1 MYDHGMEA
9 HGLNSDP
16 TKRIERRLA
25 EVSGHLNVLH
35 AELVSLM
42 AEVLEGGL
50 WQGWGINTPAWWLA
64 WHTGLSP
71 HRARAV
77 VAAAERFAEL
87 PVTMAAFAAGELA
100 VDQVA
105 PIVAYVPSRLDGEVC
120 ELAKS
125 ASVHQLRQVVRAYPF
140 GEPVRASEANGDDA
154 TCAVSVADESVSDES
169 AADESV
175 APGGDADSS
184 AAAPGGDAASAA
196 AVPGDDASSGDAPS
210 CDASSGGAPSSVE
223 ARDRVMLAEGSL
235 SMYYDD
241 DGRFR
246 MMVDAPLD
254 AGLVIEAALS
264 EARDALFRA
273 GVRGAGPLDALLE
286 CSNRS
291 LDAAS
296 KGLSSRADRFRI
308 YVHLD
313 TEGAWVNNGPRVP
326 AALLDRLISDGVV
339 QPLWL
344 TEGRPVS
351 VGRATRV
358 IAPHLRRLVLDRDK
372 GCRTPGCTN
381 TVGVECHHVQWWQ
394 RDGGPTDTSN
404 IAGACSTCHDTIHR
418 GDMVV
423 TGNADLPDGLVY
435 TRRDGTVI
443 RGAAPPIPPTGP
455 PPQPD
460 RPYRHPTGE
469 RLDRRW
475 LWFSEPPRSK
485 AS

>member
-1 MYDHGMEA
+1 MEA
-9 HGLNSDP
+9 SGLNSDP
-16 TKRIERRLA
+16 TMRIERRLA

-105 PIVAYVPSRLDGEVC
+105 PIVAFVPARLDGEVC

-140 GEPVRASEANGDDA
+140 GEPVRAVEAASDGA
-154 TCAVSVADESVSDES
+154 AGAESVSDES

-175 APGGDADSS
+175 AAGGGAV
-184 AAAPGGDAASAA
+184 PGGDAA
-196 AVPGDDASSGDAPS
+196 
-210 CDASSGGAPSSVE
+210 SGGAPSSVE
-223 ARDRVMLAEGSL
+223 ARDRAMLAEGSL

-246 MMVDAPLD
+246 MTVDAPLD

-326 AALLDRLISDGVV
+326 AALLDRLVSDGVV

>member
-9 HGLNSDP
+9 SGLNSDP
-16 TKRIERRLA
+16 TMRIERRLA

-105 PIVAYVPSRLDGEVC
+105 PIVAFVPARLDGEVC

-140 GEPVRASEANGDDA
+140 GEPVRAVEAASDGA
-154 TCAVSVADESVSDES
+154 AGAESVSDES

-175 APGGDADSS
+175 AAGGGAV
-184 AAAPGGDAASAA
+184 PGGDAA
-196 AVPGDDASSGDAPS
+196 
-210 CDASSGGAPSSVE
+210 SGGAPSSVE
-223 ARDRVMLAEGSL
+223 ARDRAMLAEGSL

-246 MMVDAPLD
+246 MTVDAPLD

-326 AALLDRLISDGVV
+326 AALLDRLVSDGVV